1 MSERVEQSG
10 MHRSLFW
17 RLWLRSLVV
26 RRPQAAL
33 ALISLLVGAAL
44 ASMLLNLYS
53 DVHRKMSEEFRS
65 YGANVILSSK
75 GAASANQASVG
86 GLMDAA
92 TYQQVEALRS
102 KTSGLGLTAAP
113 VLYLVARISRV
124 PEEPRLPDFENV
136 VAVGSD
142 FTALKALVPGWHV
155 KAGTDGGQLGPGTC
169 TVGAHLAQR
178 FRLEPGDTVKLDAS
192 QSGASANAEAG
203 PQIFRVARVI
213 STGSSEDD
221 QVFVSLADLQQ
232 IAGLEGKISVIQVN
246 IPGRTAAIERG
257 VQQLAVAFPGLE
269 VRPIR
274 QIVYS
279 QGKVLHTIR
288 GLLISLMGLIL
299 IIIALCVMATMTAI
313 VLERRKDI
321 AVMKALGASN
331 QLVAR
336 LFVVEG
342 ATLGLVAGIVGFIV
356 GGFLASEV
364 GQRLFGVSLC
374 MVWWTLPLVWAA
386 TVSLAALATF
396 FPVGIM
402 RRIQPATALKGE

>member
-1 MSERVEQSG
+1 MEQPG
-10 MHRSLFW
+10 KRRSLFW
-17 RLWLRSLVV
+17 RLWVRSLVV

-33 ALISLLVGAAL
+33 AVISLLVGAAL
-44 ASMLLNLYS
+44 ASILLNLYS
-53 DVHRKMSEEFRS
+53 DVHRKMTQEFRS
-65 YGANVILSSK
+65 YGANIILSSN
-75 GAASANQASVG
+75 GTAASSPAAVG
-86 GLMDAA
+86 GLIDGAA
-92 TYQQVEALRS
+92 FQQVESLRS
-102 KTSGLGLTAAP
+102 KVNGLVAAP
-113 VLYLVARISRV
+113 VLYLVTRISRV
-124 PEEPRLPDFENV
+124 PDEPRLPAFENV

-142 FTALKALVPGWHV
+142 FAALKTLVPGWRV
-155 KAGTDGGQLGPGTC
+155 LAGTDNGPLAPGAC
-169 TVGAHLAQR
+169 AVGAHLAHR
-178 FRLEPGDTVKLDAS
+178 FRLRPGDSVKLM
-192 QSGASANAEAG
+192 ANASDGSAEG
-203 PQIFRVARVI
+203 PAASETFRVARVI

-221 QVFVSLADLQQ
+221 QVFVPLESLQKL
-232 IAGLEGKISVIQVN
+232 AGLDGKISVIQIN
-246 IPGRTAAIERG
+246 IPGQTAAIEQG
-257 VQQLAVAFPGLE
+257 VHQLAIAFPRLD

-331 QLVAR
+331 RDVTR

-342 ATLGLVAGIVGFIV
+342 ASLGLVAGLVGSAV
-356 GGFLASEV
+356 GGFLATQV
-364 GQRLFGVSLC
+364 GEQLFGVSLSV
-374 MVWWTLPLVWAA
+374 VWWTLPLVWGA
-386 TVSLAALATF
+386 TILLAALATF